1 MAVYLLYHLTTVTQ
15 KKGHQF
21 LGGAHINLPLHPWVM
36 GYSRP
41 GNSVEQD
48 RFCSQSIAIAPLF
61 FPSKDNL
68 LSILLR
74 QSQSRK
80 TQQTRVPLHH
90 SPSPTKS
97 DRIHLDKW
105 PLNFRF
111 FSLPSVTRHRFLS
124 QSTPKHSH

>member
-1 MAVYLLYHLTTVTQ
+1 MAVYLLNHLTAVTQ
-15 KKGHQF
+15 TKGHQF
-21 LGGAHINLPLHPWVM
+21 LGGARINLPLHPWVK

-48 RFCSQSIAIAPLF
+48 RLCSQGIAIAPVF

-68 LSILLR
+68 LSILLK

-80 TQQTRVPLHH
+80 TQQPCGPLHPL
-90 SPSPTKS
+90 PSPTKS
-97 DRIHLDKW
+97 GRIRLYKW

-111 FSLPSVTRHRFLS
+111 FSLPSNTRRHFLS
-124 QSTPKHSH
+124 QSPPKHSH